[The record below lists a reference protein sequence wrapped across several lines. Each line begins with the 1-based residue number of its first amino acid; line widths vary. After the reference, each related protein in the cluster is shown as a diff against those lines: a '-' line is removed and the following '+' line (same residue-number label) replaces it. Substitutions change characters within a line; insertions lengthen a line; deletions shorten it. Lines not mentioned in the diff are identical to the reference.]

1 MVDILKSE
9 IKLIEWQRID
19 KDLNDIIVQ
28 NSPTDGSSSW
38 QNIYIGMS
46 WQYCTLS
53 DETKKN
59 IQIGNHDKLLLC
71 SMSSNTDSRRRG
83 SYKINREKIM
93 NNLRKNGFTN
103 LRLNAE
109 NYFNSLK
116 NYKFIISPKGNGIDC
131 HRHYEALLSG
141 CIPICE
147 YNKKTKEKYKNLPIL
162 YTTDYSE
169 ITNDYLESKYQEML
183 NKDYNFEKLFVSYYN
198 TKIQSKIYKQSEYWC
213 NKLVGKS
220 YYTSI

>member
-1 MVDILKSE
+1 MKPTWLIVLYAKSLFKS
-9 IKLIEWQRID
+9 ICWSAPNDPIIIDVID
-19 KDLNDIIVQ
+19 KIIIILPQ
-28 NSPTDGSSSW
+28 S
-38 QNIYIGMS
+38 I
-46 WQYCTLS
+46 
-53 DETKKN
+53 
-59 IQIGNHDKLLLC
+59 
-71 SMSSNTDSRRRG
+71 
-83 SYKINREKIM
+83 
-93 NNLRKNGFTN
+93 
-103 LRLNAE
+103 
-109 NYFNSLK
+109 
-116 NYKFIISPKGNGIDC
+116 IISPKGNGIDC

-147 YNKKTKEKYKNLPIL
+147 YNKKTEEKYKDLPVL